1 MFPSFNRVISSV
13 PMFDNN
19 QTRVIPPMNT
29 GVESCD
35 LEMAMTD
42 NTINKHEI
50 QNVTEHEDIT
60 SRPIASIIP
69 VEYQNISSVVSCII
83 NPHST
88 YVVIFSF
95 IIHYF
100 YNKTNIFSAAR
111 LISKQPN
118 ANTNVNFIAK
128 YTSSIHYNTG
138 WKSFYPNKLYGNRNK
153 QCIHIKCS
161 CPLR

>member
-35 LEMAMTD
+35 LEMAISD

-69 VEYQNISSVVSCII
+69 VEYQNISSVVSCIVSPTLHI
-83 NPHST
+83 CC
-88 YVVIFSF
+88 YFL
-95 IIHYF
+95 F
-100 YNKTNIFSAAR
+100 YNSFFPFFKKKNHSFSRPIYLKTTLCKHKCQFHRKIYQFS
-111 LISKQPN
+111 
-118 ANTNVNFIAK
+118 
-128 YTSSIHYNTG
+128 
-138 WKSFYPNKLYGNRNK
+138 
-153 QCIHIKCS
+153 
-161 CPLR
+161 PL